1 MNAKRAKA
9 LRRIERQ
16 LETSNLAYQEMLRQ
30 QIPVP
35 VTTMSMGDFNKA
47 RVAVIGTTPRIPDGD
62 LPDEVALAVDDSAVT
77 VEIIRADQINQ
88 ELRLGLLQQNAK
100 HYVDYDVKALS
111 IDHTTKHYIG
121 SEMANVEFVEPV
133 VKYFD
138 ARVTKTDVTE
148 ELIESRRAAKSLLPA
163 PSTEELD
170 RLQQSVN
177 GPEAYAKMS
186 SMGSADKVLHNGKTY
201 KLTDMH
207 GDMGV
212 ICPVKPESFI
222 PEFKLSSMCGDGGVA
237 CRVMPASKDAQ

>member
-9 LRRIERQ
+9 IRRNERTIEAN
-16 LETSNLAYQEMLRQ
+16 NLAYQDMLRQ

-35 VTTMSMGDFNKA
+35 VTTMSMADFNKA
-47 RVAVIGTTPRIPDGD
+47 H
-62 LPDEVALAVDDSAVT
+62 DEFRESVLGA
-77 VEIIRADQINQ
+77 EMEQADAINQ
-88 ELRLGLLQQNAK
+88 EIKIGLLQQNAK
-100 HYVDYDVKALS
+100 HY
-111 IDHTTKHYIG
+111 IG
-121 SEMANVEFVEPV
+121 SEMVNV
-133 VKYFD
+133 
-138 ARVTKTDVTE
+138 
-148 ELIESRRAAKSLLPA
+148 ESRRAAKALLPT

-186 SMGSADKVLHNGKTY
+186 SMGSADKVLHNGRVY

-212 ICPVKPESFI
+212 ICHIKPEPFI